1 MKKLIFFTL
10 LLITSLAARTQDFP
24 TPMHPRR
31 IVNDFTGTFTPQ
43 QTAALEKKLRNF
55 NDTSSTQIAVVT
67 VPSLYGYA
75 PNDYAQQLAE
85 KWGIGQKGKDNGI
98 LVLLKPK
105 KNNENDWLPLLSATG

>member
-67 VPSLYGYA
+67 VLSL
-75 PNDYAQQLAE
+75 
-85 KWGIGQKGKDNGI
+85 
-98 LVLLKPK
+98 
-105 KNNENDWLPLLSATG
+105 

>member
-75 PNDYAQQLAE
+75 PNDYAQ
-85 KWGIGQKGKDNGI
+85 
-98 LVLLKPK
+98 
-105 KNNENDWLPLLSATG
+105 